1 MRFTRRV
8 GALYLFMKEFSGRKY
23 GFVALGLCIVEFTFI
38 WGSLALLTTM
48 GLWGRAPR
56 WLADGFMVAYLAG
69 VAALAIAVLGTVK
82 DSRRGLAGLAL
93 LLSLLNLVV
102 CAIPLASLR

>member
-1 MRFTRRV
+1 MR
-8 GALYLFMKEFSGRKY
+8 EFSERKY
-23 GFVALGLCIVEFTFI
+23 GFVALGLCIAELTFI
-38 WGSLALLTTM
+38 WGSLALINTT
-48 GLWGRAPR
+48 GLWAHDPH
-56 WLADGFMVAYLAG
+56 WLARGFMVMYLAG